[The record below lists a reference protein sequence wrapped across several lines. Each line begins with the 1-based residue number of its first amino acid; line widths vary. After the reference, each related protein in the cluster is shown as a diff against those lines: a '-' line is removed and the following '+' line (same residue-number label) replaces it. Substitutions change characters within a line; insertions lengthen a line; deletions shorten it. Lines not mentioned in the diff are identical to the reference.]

1 MATDLYNAF
10 AMVAPF
16 YNLGLVVISLFLFWV
31 LFRTSKERKG
41 VFIKP
46 WAIILIAVGFFIL
59 ESALTILRNNEV
71 ITFIPKHFNGFF
83 ELAIISLFIYML
95 LIQKDYIKKHYGKK
109 RKKR

>member
-1 MATDLYNAF
+1 MAVDLYNAF

-16 YNLGLVVISLFLFWV
+16 YNLGLVVIALFLFWV

-59 ESALTILRNNEV
+59 ESALTILRNNDV
-71 ITFIPKHFNGFF
+71 ITSIPKHFNGFF

-95 LIQKDYIKKHYGKK
+95 LLQKDYIKKHYGRK
-109 RKKR
+109 RRK